1 MLIQIDKLK
10 RQPRQIDVAEQAKD
24 FPVLAELMAA
34 GSVAFNETICGSLE
48 VAWAGD
54 YLRVKG
60 QLATIVTSPC
70 CRCLAPVT
78 SPLDVPVQ
86 LSYSGSDN
94 SDSPLDEDL
103 ELQSEDLG
111 LIPFSGPE
119 LDLKPDV
126 EQEIVMAL
134 PQQPL
139 CHDACLGLCPAC
151 GCNLNQNRC
160 DCEPAVLH
168 AGLEALRNFKVKE

>member
-10 RQPRQIDVAEQAKD
+10 RRPRQIDVAEQAND
-24 FPVLAELMAA
+24 FPVLADLIAA
-34 GSVAFNETICGSLE
+34 GNVAFNDTISGSLE
-48 VAWAGD
+48 VAWVGD
-54 YLRVKG
+54 FLRVKG
-60 QLATIVTSPC
+60 RLATIVTSPC

-78 SPLDVPVQ
+78 SPLDVPVV
-86 LSYSGSDN
+86 LTYSGSDD
-94 SDSPLDEDL
+94 SDSPLDEEI
-103 ELQSEDLG
+103 ELQSEELG

-134 PQQPL
+134 PQQTL
-139 CHDACLGLCPAC
+139 CQETCFGLCPVC
-151 GCNLNQNRC
+151 GCDLNQNRC